1 MDSNKI
7 VSGNITSGDGNAAIG
22 DGNEEE
28 DLLAIALGSSTTM
41 IQNTDTYEE
50 SVIRNA
56 ELSATPRL
64 MALSSAASESNA
76 QDEIILGFPPLQRL
90 VPSRNIHADLTHVQK
105 VLQKLRR
112 RSSSS
117 SSSSSGTTQN
127 QDREKSAGLLTNTK
141 DCMKEQI
148 LLSLLNSVDHEMGIF
163 PQQEAKQEWKR
174 RKLYR
179 DGTNDVT
186 SITNKRKQ
194 AVSRN
199 QGGKQDNNDNNDI
212 EIDNDTPTGRLEAIK
227 KGRQKKI
234 SVRFSSDIPV
244 SKTPKI
250 SRSLISKKAI
260 MQSTSSNSN
269 QKSKRRRI
277 SMQERR
283 RNQNNGVVADD
294 DSDNDE
300 CDHAFD
306 EEEKKL
312 YKTKKRVVSQLKQLR
327 IEREERRKSRNRVWR
342 DGDDDDDA
350 IHNDNTDEDDNDNDA
365 EFEFDGDQQ
374 QETNLPEQ
382 VASASLTPQPTIPV
396 IKKEDIDEEIED
408 DASVVFK
415 REACTSL
422 TTLSTQNST
431 AVASTAA
438 AAAAAATTISE
449 STSDFV
455 VCPLCEEKVLVL
467 SQEVVKSEPIDIDGN
482 DQYDRNTINTK
493 NSDAV
498 LARHMDTCQTKRGKR
513 GRRQRE
519 DVPTSSTLTQ
529 YNRRERKKRP
539 RPNYAEVDIS
549 DEDDEETDG
558 NFVFDDKKMKSKST
572 QDGHQTMI
580 NSDDKT
586 SDDQKNESGNASNDD
601 DFDEDLIDTDMD
613 DDDKEIISAKPTTKK
628 RRRGVTT
635 ATATPSKASI
645 SIDDW
650 DEDFYEDRV
659 DDWIDNG
666 LENMPVMKERDV
678 DEIPPGE
685 EEYDGGLIVPAWIND
700 RLFPYQRTGLQ
711 WMWELH
717 RQQAGGILGDEMGL
731 GKTIQVASFLGSMA
745 ASRKLKAILI
755 ISPATLLQH
764 WLKEMKRWAPGVR
777 RFLIHQ
783 SGDTLSTTTQLGG
796 HRIITPQRLSI
807 AEQWLK
813 KSRRNRLFEIID
825 EEDLDTRDPSTFCG
839 TAYVFVTTFE
849 NVRRNE
855 DIYMNHRWSYV
866 VIDEAQKIRNPNAY
880 ITLACKKFKTPH
892 RLALSGTPIQND
904 LRELWSIFDFVF
916 PGRLGTLPAFETEF
930 ATPIK
935 KGGYSNASPMQ
946 VQLSYRCALIL
957 KDLINPY
964 LLRRLKKDIKEVQRM
979 PGKKEQVLFC
989 RLSDCQRSMYEAFL
1003 QSDLVKKVFR
1013 GSAQLLGAI
1022 TTLRKICNH
1031 PDLVSPP
1038 DEFASDPFSES
1049 ILGNFNDS
1057 LRVRESDNYG
1067 SDDDD
1072 TSQKVGDGTVDRYHE
1087 LIERSGKLEILA
1099 KILPLWKK
1107 QGHRVLIFC
1116 QWRKML
1122 DIIMDFVKSNG
1133 WKFSRLDGNTN
1144 VASRQRLVDTFNSDE
1159 SYFGMLCTTRTGGV
1173 GLNLVGADRVI
1184 LYDPDWNPQTDA
1196 QARERA
1202 WRFGQVREVTVYRM
1216 ICAGTVEEK
1225 IYQRQIFKT
1234 ALSNSVLQDSK
1245 QRRLFT
1251 HKDLKDLFS
1260 LKADNG
1266 SVATGAEGITE
1277 TAELTK
1283 GDGYVDPDDN
1293 EITANAKEQ
1302 DNGETMQSVLKSRGL
1317 AGIFDHDVVEG
1328 NWKSKRASVREM
1340 EAKAKKLSRE
1350 ALQNLRQ
1357 SVAPVNNLGSRFG
1370 SSGARSNSILSSIAE
1385 RNTEILN
1392 AGTLSSADE
1401 IKQNTQLLK
1410 DLRNFVK
1417 TRVPTTNELLVSL
1430 PSIIFLFSLVPVP
1443 PILSLSNHICLL
1455 RLKHLGF
1462 ITGYVFLACDVFGC
1476 SCVQKTPEVD
1486 CYS

>member
-1 MDSNKI
+1 MI
-7 VSGNITSGDGNAAIG
+7 GSGNIAGGDGAGAAIG
-22 DGNEEE
+22 EKKQHNGNDD

-64 MALSSAASESNA
+64 MALASASETNNA
-76 QDEIILGFPPLQRL
+76 HDEIKLGFPPLQRL

-117 SSSSSGTTQN
+117 SSGTTQN
-127 QDREKSAGLLTNTK
+127 QDREKSGGLLTNTK

-148 LLSLLNSVDHEMGIF
+148 LLSLLNSVDHEMGVF

-179 DGTNDVT
+179 DGDDHNNND
-186 SITNKRKQ
+186 NKLKQ
-194 AVSRN
+194 VVPQN
-199 QGGKQDNNDNNDI
+199 QRGKQDKNDDDDNDNDTD
-212 EIDNDTPTGRLEAIK
+212 IDNDTPTGRLEAIK
-227 KGRQKKI
+227 KGRQKKK
-234 SVRFSSDIPV
+234 SVHFSSDIPTS
-244 SKTPKI
+244 SKSKPPKV
-250 SRSLISKKAI
+250 SRSLLSKKAI
-260 MQSTSSNSN
+260 MQSTNN
-269 QKSKRRRI
+269 NSKRRRI

-283 RNQNNGVVADD
+283 RNQNNGVVVDD

-300 CDHAFD
+300 CDRAFD
-306 EEEKKL
+306 EEEEKKL
-312 YKTKKRVVSQLKQLR
+312 HKTKKRVVSQLKQLR
-327 IEREERRKSRNRVWR
+327 IEREERRKSRNSAWR
-342 DGDDDDDA
+342 DDDD
-350 IHNDNTDEDDNDNDA
+350 NDGIDDNDNDNDNDNEV
-365 EFEFDGDQQ
+365 EFESNGNQ
-374 QETNLPEQ
+374 QETNLPAQ
-382 VASASLTPQPTIPV
+382 VAADSLTPPPTIPA

-408 DASVVFK
+408 EVSIVMK
-415 REACTSL
+415 REACGSL

-431 AVASTAA
+431 AVTSTTPT
-438 AAAAAATTISE
+438 AAAAATTTTSTTISE
-449 STSDFV
+449 SSSDFV
-455 VCPLCEEKVLVL
+455 VCPLCDEKVLVP
-467 SQEVVKSEPIDIDGN
+467 SQEVVKSEPIDGD
-482 DQYDRNTINTK
+482 DQYDRNTNNTK

-498 LARHMDTCQTKRGKR
+498 LARHMNTCQTKGEKQ
-513 GRRQRE
+513 GRRRRRE
-519 DVPTSSTLTQ
+519 NVPTTSTLTQ
-529 YNRRERKKRP
+529 YQGRERKKGP
-539 RPNYAEVDIS
+539 RPNYAEVYTS

-558 NFVFDDKKMKSKST
+558 NFVFDDKKIKTTST
-572 QDGHQTMI
+572 QGGHQPMI

-586 SDDQKNESGNASNDD
+586 NDDQMHESGNASIDD
-601 DFDEDLIDTDMD
+601 DFDDDLIDVDMD
-613 DDDKEIISAKPTTKK
+613 DNDDKEIISAKPTTKK

-635 ATATPSKASI
+635 ATPSKSFI

-666 LENMPVMKERDV
+666 PENMPIMKERDV
-678 DEIPPGE
+678 NEIPPGE

-764 WLKEMKRWAPGVR
+764 WLKEMKKWAPGVR

-783 SGDTLSTTTQLGG
+783 SGDTLSTSTQLSG

-807 AEQWLK
+807 AELWLK

-825 EEDLDTRDPSTFCG
+825 EEDLDTRDPSSFCG

-855 DIYMNHRWSYV
+855 DIYINHRWSYV
-866 VIDEAQKIRNPNAY
+866 IIDEAQKIRNPNAD
-880 ITLACKKFKTPH
+880 ITLVCKRFKTPH

-946 VQLSYRCALIL
+946 VQLAYRCALIL

-1038 DEFASDPFSES
+1038 DEFSSDPFSES
-1049 ILGNFNDS
+1049 ILGNFNHS
-1057 LRVRESDNYG
+1057 LRARESDDYA
-1067 SDDDD
+1067 SDDDDDDD

-1122 DIIMDFVKSNG
+1122 DIIMDFVKSKG
-1133 WKFSRLDGNTN
+1133 WKFGRLDGNTN
-1144 VASRQRLVDTFNSDE
+1144 VASRQRLVDTFNSDK

-1202 WRFGQVREVTVYRM
+1202 WRFGQEREVTVYRM

-1266 SVATGAEGITE
+1266 SVAAGAEGITE

-1283 GDGYVDPDDN
+1283 GDGYIDPDDN
-1293 EITANAKEQ
+1293 EITANDEEQ

-1328 NWKSKRASVREM
+1328 NSKSKRASIREM

-1350 ALQNLRQ
+1350 ALENLRQ
-1357 SVAPVNNLGSRFG
+1357 SVAPVNDLGSRFG

-1385 RNTEILN
+1385 RNTEIMN

-1417 TRVPTTNELLVSL
+1417 TRAPTTNEILVSSA
-1430 PSIIFLFSLVPVP
+1430 SIIFLFSLVHVLPTHTHT
-1443 PILSLSNHICLL
+1443 LSLSLSLSLTTAVCC
-1455 RLKHLGF
+1455 
-1462 ITGYVFLACDVFGC
+1462 A
-1476 SCVQKTPEVD
+1476 
-1486 CYS
+1486 

>member
-1 MDSNKI
+1 
-7 VSGNITSGDGNAAIG
+7 
-22 DGNEEE
+22 
-28 DLLAIALGSSTTM
+28 
-41 IQNTDTYEE
+41 
-50 SVIRNA
+50 
-56 ELSATPRL
+56 
-64 MALSSAASESNA
+64 
-76 QDEIILGFPPLQRL
+76 
-90 VPSRNIHADLTHVQK
+90 
-105 VLQKLRR
+105 
-112 RSSSS
+112 
-117 SSSSSGTTQN
+117 
-127 QDREKSAGLLTNTK
+127 
-141 DCMKEQI
+141 
-148 LLSLLNSVDHEMGIF
+148 
-163 PQQEAKQEWKR
+163 
-174 RKLYR
+174 
-179 DGTNDVT
+179 
-186 SITNKRKQ
+186 
-194 AVSRN
+194 
-199 QGGKQDNNDNNDI
+199 
-212 EIDNDTPTGRLEAIK
+212 
-227 KGRQKKI
+227 
-234 SVRFSSDIPV
+234 
-244 SKTPKI
+244 
-250 SRSLISKKAI
+250 
-260 MQSTSSNSN
+260 
-269 QKSKRRRI
+269 
-277 SMQERR
+277 
-283 RNQNNGVVADD
+283 
-294 DSDNDE
+294 
-300 CDHAFD
+300 
-306 EEEKKL
+306 
-312 YKTKKRVVSQLKQLR
+312 
-327 IEREERRKSRNRVWR
+327 
-342 DGDDDDDA
+342 
-350 IHNDNTDEDDNDNDA
+350 
-365 EFEFDGDQQ
+365 
-374 QETNLPEQ
+374 
-382 VASASLTPQPTIPV
+382 
-396 IKKEDIDEEIED
+396 
-408 DASVVFK
+408 
-415 REACTSL
+415 
-422 TTLSTQNST
+422 
-431 AVASTAA
+431 
-438 AAAAAATTISE
+438 
-449 STSDFV
+449 
-455 VCPLCEEKVLVL
+455 
-467 SQEVVKSEPIDIDGN
+467 
-482 DQYDRNTINTK
+482 
-493 NSDAV
+493 
-498 LARHMDTCQTKRGKR
+498 
-513 GRRQRE
+513 
-519 DVPTSSTLTQ
+519 
-529 YNRRERKKRP
+529 
-539 RPNYAEVDIS
+539 
-549 DEDDEETDG
+549 
-558 NFVFDDKKMKSKST
+558 
-572 QDGHQTMI
+572 
-580 NSDDKT
+580 
-586 SDDQKNESGNASNDD
+586 
-601 DFDEDLIDTDMD
+601 
-613 DDDKEIISAKPTTKK
+613 
-628 RRRGVTT
+628 
-635 ATATPSKASI
+635 
-645 SIDDW
+645 
-650 DEDFYEDRV
+650 
-659 DDWIDNG
+659 
-666 LENMPVMKERDV
+666 
-678 DEIPPGE
+678 
-685 EEYDGGLIVPAWIND
+685 
-700 RLFPYQRTGLQ
+700 
-711 WMWELH
+711 MWELH

-783 SGDTLSTTTQLGG
+783 SGDTLSTTRQL
-796 HRIITPQRLSI
+796 
-807 AEQWLK
+807 
-813 KSRRNRLFEIID
+813 
-825 EEDLDTRDPSTFCG
+825 DPSTFCG

-1013 GSAQLLGAI
+1013 GSVQLLGAI

-1049 ILGNFNDS
+1049 IL
-1057 LRVRESDNYG
+1057 DNYG

-1072 TSQKVGDGTVDRYHE
+1072 TSQKIGDGTVDRYHE

-1122 DIIMDFVKSNG
+1122 DIIMDFVKSKG
-1133 WKFSRLDGNTN
+1133 WKFGRLDGNTN

-1202 WRFGQVREVTVYRM
+1202 WRFGQEREVTVYRM

-1357 SVAPVNNLGSRFG
+1357 SVAPVNDLGSRFG

-1417 TRVPTTNELLVSL
+1417 TRVPTTNELLDTFSSHVTSSDAAVFRRL
-1430 PSIIFLFSLVPVP
+1430 LKSIATLKNGSW
-1443 PILSLSNHICLL
+1443 IL
-1455 RLKHLGF
+1455 K
-1462 ITGYVFLACDVFGC
+1462 
-1476 SCVQKTPEVD
+1476 
-1486 CYS
+1486 